1 MIQVFEPYWKWEDF
15 QNGMYEVP
23 TSRDL
28 PGLAAAAKS
37 LLGDATAF
45 ESVCRQ
51 MVEAWPVAASV
62 NLTNVNAN
70 RRAWMGQAA
79 CSYHAKVPETAT
91 RVAWKE
97 LSNDEREAANEA
109 AEMVIHEYECK
120 GRGVLEDMADSWL
133 FGRHTG

>member
-23 TSRDL
+23 ASREM
-28 PGLAAAAKS
+28 PALAQAAKS
-37 LLGDATAF
+37 LLGDAAF
-45 ESVCRQ
+45 FQTVCRR

-62 NLTNVNAN
+62 NLTNKNAN

-91 RVAWKE
+91 RLAWKE
-97 LSNDEREAANEA
+97 LSNDQREAANEA
-109 AEMVIHEYECK
+109 AERVINEYERK
-120 GRGVLEDMADSWL
+120 GLGIREHMAESWL